1 MNKIID
7 NILRICLEG
16 ELQGSKLVI
25 ALEKEIA
32 KLISYNHEEKDMLK
46 ACNITVPEQVEA
58 LSGTC
63 GSKIIEQLEATL
75 TKRQLAFMFLQT
87 AMESQNRGGQ
97 SESFGRSTSFGDSE
111 RESKLMDLRS
121 RLMRLQK
128 ETEETGK
135 IPDRGVDQLVE
146 LLALYKKLTGD
157 GRKN

>member
-32 KLISYNHEEKDMLK
+32 KLIPYKHEEDDMLK

-58 LSGTC
+58 VSGTC
-63 GSKIIEQLEATL
+63 GSKVIEQLEATL

-87 AMESQNRGGQ
+87 AMEGQNRGEQ
-97 SESFGRSTSFGDSE
+97 SESFRGSE

>member
-32 KLISYNHEEKDMLK
+32 KLIPYKHEEDDMFK

-58 LSGTC
+58 VSGTC
-63 GSKIIEQLEATL
+63 GSKVIEQLEATL

-87 AMESQNRGGQ
+87 AMEGQNRGEQ
-97 SESFGRSTSFGDSE
+97 PESSRRSISSDSLEKLKKVSELRE
-111 RESKLMDLRS
+111 RLLG
-121 RLMRLQK
+121 LQK

-135 IPDRGVDQLVE
+135 IPDRGIEQLME
-146 LLALYKKLTGD
+146 LLTLYKKITGD
-157 GRKN
+157 GGKN

>member
-32 KLISYNHEEKDMLK
+32 KLIPYKHEEDDMLK

-58 LSGTC
+58 LAGTC

-97 SESFGRSTSFGDSE
+97 PGSFERSSFGDSE

>member
-32 KLISYNHEEKDMLK
+32 KLIPYKHEEDDMLK

-58 LSGTC
+58 VSGTC
-63 GSKIIEQLEATL
+63 GSKVIEQLEATL

-87 AMESQNRGGQ
+87 AMEGQNRGEQ
-97 SESFGRSTSFGDSE
+97 SESFGGSE

>member
-32 KLISYNHEEKDMLK
+32 KLIPYKHEEDDMLK

-58 LSGTC
+58 LAGTC

-87 AMESQNRGGQ
+87 AIESQNRGEQ
-97 SESFGRSTSFGDSE
+97 SESFGGSE

-135 IPDRGVDQLVE
+135 IPDREVDQLVE